1 MAIKS
6 HNFSRNRGFTIT
18 ELLIYLG
25 IFGAVSA
32 AFYGILSNVM
42 ETNMRETSANEI
54 TSQLNTVLA
63 TVQRQVK
70 DSSQIEVYQ
79 DASHLTFATSSGSYL
94 MLRTL
99 ATSTDPTCVYLSNG
113 VIKLAVGPDPLHKSE
128 CTNQT
133 TDITTSKVVANS
145 LTFTVAQQAGGH
157 AFVQIDAELSNNTSN
172 PKLAVSKEIQSVI
185 GRASAAT
192 FDSDLLPNADN
203 TYSVG
208 QTSPDMRWRN
218 GSFAGTVTIGTG
230 ASGGNLGIGT
240 KTPGAKLDIG
250 GNVLADYNSP
260 IYGVVIK
267 EGTASARGY
276 TLQRADTS
284 VPIFTYGAR
293 TNSDNSLYY
302 AYLGPGYDTAWM
314 YLNNGS
320 VGIGTSTPAYPLDI
334 QATTGQMQIKSTSST
349 NYALLRINNA
359 GGDFYFGRERSTG
372 GGLATGSTGY
382 AGIINAQGSY
392 PLQFAINNQI
402 VMTILNNG
410 NVGIGTT
417 SPGQKLDVIG
427 NIRASGVIMPGST
440 STPPTTCVTSTA
452 SSIYYNSSDT
462 KMYYCNGT
470 TWKVLGATASPPATG
485 TIAYTT
491 PGTYN
496 WTVPGGVYRVFVQMW
511 GAGGSGGLGDYVAG
525 SYFSGGGGSSGS
537 YGSAF
542 MNVVPLSG
550 ISVVV
555 GQGGNGISPSNGS
568 NTSFG
573 ALTVN
578 GGNKGETF
586 TSGGGAAGGTAP
598 PAPTG
603 TVWLVS
609 RAGNAGATSWGGDT
623 NSVAGGG
630 GGAPSL
636 IGAGTP
642 GLPTP
647 SYNGAGGDGG
657 SPSNIGGDGGGY
669 GGNGAT
675 YYTSHTGNP
684 GGVPGGGGG
693 GSWGL
698 TSFAAGNGGSGQV
711 IIWW

>member
-1 MAIKS
+1 
-6 HNFSRNRGFTIT
+6 
-18 ELLIYLG
+18 
-25 IFGAVSA
+25 
-32 AFYGILSNVM
+32 
-42 ETNMRETSANEI
+42 MRETSANEI

-208 QTSPDMRWRN
+208 QTSPDLRWRN

-240 KTPGAKLDIG
+240 KTPGYKLEIG
-250 GNVLADYNSP
+250 ALSGSVEPTNLRIDGPSTNGVQIRFGTDYSGTVGTRYSGGETYIASNSYQTTLGADSWTKNS
-260 IYGVVIK
+260 
-267 EGTASARGY
+267 S
-276 TLQRADTS
+276 
-284 VPIFTYGAR
+284 TYGSAVVV
-293 TNSDNSLYY
+293 
-302 AYLGPGYDTAWM
+302 LGISPLTTSPAFSIKYSPASTTIGTFSSFFSTPLLAV
-314 YLNNGS
+314 LGNGN
-320 VGIGTSTPAYPLDI
+320 VGIGTTIPGAKLSFGTYYASYNNVNSIRLYESG
-334 QATTGQMQIKSTSST
+334 TTLYGFGISNYLLEIHADQSGGQIGFFT
-349 NYALLRINNA
+349 NNSEKMRI
-359 GGDFYFGRERSTG
+359 D
-372 GGLATGSTGY
+372 
-382 AGIINAQGSY
+382 Q
-392 PLQFAINNQI
+392 
-402 VMTILNNG
+402 NG